1 MGTIVDTSKVPFGFV
16 VMAETKEVKARKP
29 RNYVLGGSGVM
40 RFSRSRMYKKHG
52 IKFIKNKATKEKKR
66 GPKAMVVKDIKGD
79 NNGGK
84 RVVRVKRMP
93 RNYPTSEAPRK
104 LKNHKNAFSQ
114 HKHKLRPTITPGT
127 ILILLCGKHKGKRV
141 VFLKAL
147 MMPTSIARNCRSL
160 NTLKEKSLIRK
171 KKSI

>member
-1 MGTIVDTSKVPFGFV
+1 
-16 VMAETKEVKARKP
+16 MAENKDVKTRKP

-66 GPKAMVVKDIKGD
+66 GPKAMVTKDIKGD

-93 RNYPTSEAPRK
+93 RNYPTAEEPQKCFQPAQTQASSYHHAWNYSH
-104 LKNHKNAFSQ
+104 LA
-114 HKHKLRPTITPGT
+114 LR
-127 ILILLCGKHKGKRV
+127 
-141 VFLKAL
+141 
-147 MMPTSIARNCRSL
+147 
-160 NTLKEKSLIRK
+160 
-171 KKSI
+171 

>member
-1 MGTIVDTSKVPFGFV
+1 MGRSWIRLKFLFDLVK
-16 VMAETKEVKARKP
+16 MAENKDVKTRKP

-66 GPKAMVVKDIKGD
+66 GPKAMVTKDIKGD

-93 RNYPTSEAPRK
+93 RNYPTSEEPRK
-104 LKNHKNAFSQ
+104 LKN
-114 HKHKLRPTITPGT
+114 HKLRPTITPGT

-141 VFLKAL
+141 VFLKQL
-147 MMPTSIARNCRSL
+147 S
-160 NTLKEKSLIRK
+160 
-171 KKSI
+171 

>member
-84 RVVRVKRMP
+84 
-93 RNYPTSEAPRK
+93 
-104 LKNHKNAFSQ
+104 
-114 HKHKLRPTITPGT
+114 
-127 ILILLCGKHKGKRV
+127 HKGKRV
-141 VFLKAL
+141 VFLKQLATGL
-147 MMPTSIARNCRSL
+147 LLVTGPFRL
-160 NTLKEKSLIRK
+160 NSCPLR
-171 KKSI
+171 

>member
-84 RVVRVKRMP
+84 RVVILKQLATGLLLVTGPFRLNSCPLR
-93 RNYPTSEAPRK
+93 RINQNY
-104 LKNHKNAFSQ
+104 
-114 HKHKLRPTITPGT
+114 
-127 ILILLCGKHKGKRV
+127 
-141 VFLKAL
+141 
-147 MMPTSIARNCRSL
+147 
-160 NTLKEKSLIRK
+160 
-171 KKSI
+171 